1 MSVDAIAFTPDVSLF
16 KNGRII
22 GLQEHMLGNI
32 KNPFKFYSANIEKWS
47 QEILDHWEE
56 IENYTF
62 VFYLQPIDS
71 NYYCTFIH
79 LSPASNGKVDESHF
93 NKLYFKNEKLKNHHI
108 TILGNAF
115 DADNKYD
122 SLDCKAF

>member
-1 MSVDAIAFTPDVSLF
+1 MVTRDFGSL
-16 KNGRII
+16 GRNRKLYI
-22 GLQEHMLGNI
+22 
-32 KNPFKFYSANIEKWS
+32 F
-47 QEILDHWEE
+47 
-56 IENYTF
+56 
-62 VFYLQPIDS
+62 FYLQPIDS

-79 LSPASNGKVDESHF
+79 LSPASNGKVDESHL
-93 NKLYFKNEKLKNHHI
+93 NKLYFKKEKMKNHHI

>member
-1 MSVDAIAFTPDVSLF
+1 MSVDAIAFTPDVSFF
-16 KNGRII
+16 KN
-22 GLQEHMLGNI
+22 E
-32 KNPFKFYSANIEKWS
+32 NIEKWS

-79 LSPASNGKVDESHF
+79 LSPASNGKVDESHL
-93 NKLYFKNEKLKNHHI
+93 NKLYFKKEKLKNHHI